1 MTTAS
6 VSRSQTLVGTVI
18 LVLLGLIALGVL
30 RQQAQYDPARWGAPT
45 APGAGG
51 PAVAAGSP
59 GDLASLP
66 TPGLEAMGP
75 VERFGP
81 ESLSDK
87 IDGKAELY
95 LAAGFEALSAR
106 RHHLA
111 GQPSAWFE
119 AFVFQMKD
127 DKAAFS
133 AFSTQRRDRGQKLD
147 LATTAH
153 LSGNALFVLHGPWYL
168 EIIAAGSQP
177 ELVQGMRAW
186 LAAWLERAPALA
198 AARPDERALF
208 PARGLQAGSISL
220 LAANVFGFDKLD
232 QVYAANYLIDGQEAV
247 GFLSRRESPAQAAD
261 LARAYHAFLL
271 QAGGRDLAA
280 EALPAGARLVTIMDT
295 YEVIFSRG
303 AHLAGV
309 HQAESQALAVALAQA
324 IDQSLAAGEK
334 P

>member
-1 MTTAS
+1 MTSAA
-6 VSRSQTLVGTVI
+6 VSRSQTLVGAVI
-18 LVLLGLIALGVL
+18 LALLVVIALGVL

-45 APGAGG
+45 TPGAAG

-59 GDLASLP
+59 GDLASLLP
-66 TPGLEAMGP
+66 AGLEAMGP

-81 ESLSDK
+81 ETLSDK

-106 RHHLA
+106 RHRLA
-111 GQPSAWFE
+111 GQPQAWFE

-147 LATTAH
+147 LPTTAH
-153 LSGNALFVLHGPWYL
+153 LSGNSLFVQHGPWYL

-177 ELVQGMRAW
+177 ELVQAMRAW

-198 AARPDERALF
+198 AAQPDERALF
-208 PARGLQAGSISL
+208 PPQGLQAGSISL

-232 QVYAANYLIDGQEAV
+232 QVYAANYLVDGQEAV
-247 GFLSRRESPAQAAD
+247 GFLSRRDDPAQAAD
-261 LARAYHAFLL
+261 LARAYHDFLL
-271 QAGGRDLAA
+271 MAGGRDLAA
-280 EALPAGARLVTIMDT
+280 ESLPAGARLVTIMDT

-309 HQAESQALAVALAQA
+309 HQAESQALALDLAQA
-324 IDQSLAAGEK
+324 LDQALAAGEK
-334 P
+334 K